1 MSAISDAVRLTEPQ
15 VTASKESDA
24 SLSLQASLAHR
35 RERAVPRGVATAT
48 PVFAMKAEN
57 AWIQGVDGRTYID
70 FAGGIGTLAT
80 GHRHPGVINAVKSI

>member
-1 MSAISDAVRLTEPQ
+1 
-15 VTASKESDA
+15 
-24 SLSLQASLAHR
+24 
-35 RERAVPRGVATAT
+35 
-48 PVFAMKAEN
+48 MKAEN